1 MITFSNH
8 ESHSTKSSFP
18 EPILLQVTLNKQ
30 KWMQSLYKLIKEF
43 TSGVGIDQ

>member
-1 MITFSNH
+1 MITSSNH

-18 EPILLQVTLNKQ
+18 EPITPSYVKQ
-30 KWMQSLYKLIKEF
+30 TKVMQSLYKLIKEF